1 VTTAAVTADERRR
14 APGPRGHFLLGVLP
28 ELRRDPL
35 SLLVSL
41 ARDHGDVVHF
51 RAGPI
56 DIHLVTSPA
65 GAQHVL
71 QDNNRNYGKQTRGF
85 QKLRLVLGQGLLTSE
100 GDFWRRQ
107 RRIAQPGFHRDKI
120 RRFADTMTRATEKML
135 ERWGSRPADK
145 PLDVAHEMMLLTLG
159 IVGETLLSLDTTED
173 SERVGAAVTLT
184 LEHIQRRMFSAFP
197 IVEALPLPSN
207 LRFRR
212 TVRYM
217 DQLVFKVIEDRRR
230 SGDDPDDLLSMLMH
244 ARDDQNGEGMSP
256 GQLRDEVMTIFA
268 AGHETTANALAWTF
282 YLLSLSPA
290 VARRLRAELGE
301 TLAGRAP
308 RYDDLA
314 HLPYTA
320 AVVHE
325 ALRLYPPAWVIS
337 RSAIGDDVVCGY
349 HVPAGSIVV
358 VSPYI
363 THRREASWP
372 NPEGFDPD
380 RFVDRGAGERPTGQH
395 RFDYFPFGGGP
406 RQCIGN
412 GFALMEAQLVLA
424 TVAQRFELHL
434 VPGHTIRA
442 EPLVTLRPKGGIPM
456 RLKRVVPPDDRA
468 RTPQ

>member
-1 VTTAAVTADERRR
+1 VTTASLTGSARRL

-28 ELRRDPL
+28 ELRRDPF
-35 SLLVSL
+35 SLLVGL
-41 ARDHGDVVHF
+41 ARDHGDVVRF

-56 DIHLVTSPA
+56 DVHLVTSPA

-100 GDFWRRQ
+100 GDFWRQQ
-107 RRIAQPGFHRDKI
+107 RRIAQPGFHREKI
-120 RRFADTMTRATEKML
+120 RRFADAMTRATETML
-135 ERWGSRPADK
+135 ERWGSRPADET
-145 PLDVAHEMMLLTLG
+145 LDVAHEMMLLTLA
-159 IVGETLLSLDTTED
+159 IVGETLLSLDTTEE
-173 SERVGAAVTLT
+173 SRRVGAAVTLT
-184 LEHIQRRMFSAFP
+184 LEHIQRRMFSAFA

-207 LRFRR
+207 RRFRR
-212 TVRYM
+212 AVGYM

-230 SGDDPDDLLSMLMH
+230 SGNDPDDLLSMLMQ
-244 ARDDQNGEGMSP
+244 ARDEQTGEGMSAR
-256 GQLRDEVMTIFA
+256 QLRDEVMTIFA

-282 YLLSLSPA
+282 YLLSLHPG
-290 VARRLRAELGE
+290 VARRLRAELRE

-349 HVPAGSIVV
+349 DVPAGSIVV

-372 NPEGFDPD
+372 NPEGFDPE
-380 RFVDRGAGERPTGQH
+380 RFVDAVGAERAAGRH

-424 TVAQRFELHL
+424 TVAQRFDLHL
-434 VPGHTIRA
+434 VPGHAVRA

-456 RLKRVVPPDDRA
+456 RLKRMEPPPDRA
-468 RTPQ
+468 